1 MEIISHSMVEDF
13 TILWRIAYS
22 MITVNDHQ
30 TGRLFDPWEYLGP
43 KRRKL
48 LDSSWSGVFRKYLLE
63 KLPVGKVG
71 RHFNEVMGRPT
82 KELYTA
88 IGALILQQFHDLSD
102 PDVSMTLARVS

>member
-1 MEIISHSMVEDF
+1 
-13 TILWRIAYS
+13 

-63 KLPVGKVG
+63 KLPVNKIA
-71 RHFNEVMGRPT
+71 RYFDEVM
-82 KELYTA
+82 
-88 IGALILQQFHDLSD
+88 
-102 PDVSMTLARVS
+102 